1 MHFDGEISQHFSNF
15 ATIFE
20 TITTNDYP
28 DEQKDEMIELLNAQT
43 VEKHLTLIR
52 TFQNTGANSSDDL
65 SDIVWS
71 VVQNRGKGKF
81 GCQELFLKLFD
92 SALDDY
98 EAFKVK
104 SRNMFIPQ
112 NSPVKLY
119 ETRADENLSRK
130 VDNLTDENKVL
141 KEELE
146 EKIALLDKMAHV
158 ERQFINLKSE
168 FVKIQEKYELVNTE
182 NNMLKVQLKD
192 VTDAHTTKEAEFRKR
207 ENMLVSDIKDIKE
220 MIVDKETLL
229 KLSEKERGFMF
240 TDFELLSEE
249 IVDRDLVIQSLSE
262 VNQGRTFEAAAVNTS
277 FRESELNSPR
287 KETQRCD
294 QCSFNFK
301 RRESTLYLSHL
312 NSTIPRSRSVISPS
326 LDDSLSP
333 MPEELEEFSQRRTK
347 SLSDE
352 LMDVKMGIESEKTTA
367 LREIVDRLLSLEID
381 LRSRRQNLEKS
392 VKLLLKKRKPNPKMM
407 IRYRVTKGK
416 LIKMQFTRYKGI
428 KLPY

>member
-15 ATIFE
+15 VTIFE

-71 VVQNRGKGKF
+71 VVQNRGKGNF

-98 EAFKVK
+98 EALKVK

-112 NSPVKLY
+112 NSPVKMY

-146 EKIALLDKMAHV
+146 EKITLLDKMAHV

-168 FVKIQEKYELVNTE
+168 FAKIQGKYELLNTE

-192 VTDAHTTKEAEFRKR
+192 VTDAHTIKEAEFRKR
-207 ENMLVSDIKDIKE
+207 EKMLVSDLKDIKE

-262 VNQGRTFEAAAVNTS
+262 VNLKGTTFETAAVNTS
-277 FRESELNSPR
+277 FKETELNSPR

-294 QCSFNFK
+294 QCSGK
-301 RRESTLYLSHL
+301 RRESSLYISQL
-312 NSTIPRSRSVISPS
+312 NSTLPRSRGVISPS
-326 LDDSLSP
+326 LDDSFSP
-333 MPEELEEFSQRRTK
+333 MPEELEEFSQRRSK

-352 LMDVKMGIESEKTTA
+352 LMDVKMGIESEKTIA
-367 LREIVDRLLSLEID
+367 LKEIVDRLLSLEID

-392 VKLLLKKRKPNPKMM
+392 VKLLLKKRKPNPKIM

-416 LIKMQFTRYKGI
+416 LFKMQFTRYKGI
-428 KLPY
+428 KLPH

>member
-262 VNQGRTFEAAAVNTS
+262 VNLKGIAFETAGVNTS
-277 FRESELNSPR
+277 FKDAELNSPR
-287 KETQRCD
+287 KETPRCD
-294 QCSFNFK
+294 QCSIK
-301 RRESTLYLSHL
+301 RRESSLYISQL
-312 NSTIPRSRSVISPS
+312 NNTIPRGRGVISPS
-326 LDDSLSP
+326 LDDSFSP
-333 MPEELEEFSQRRTK
+333 MPEELEEFNQRRSK

-352 LMDVKMGIESEKTTA
+352 LMDVKMSVESEKTLA
-367 LREIVDRLLSLEID
+367 LKEIVDRLLSLEID

-392 VKLLLKKRKPNPKMM
+392 VKLLLKKRKPNPKIM

-416 LIKMQFTRYKGI
+416 LFKMQFTRYKGI
-428 KLPY
+428 KLPH

>member
-1 MHFDGEISQHFSNF
+1 MHFDGEISQHFVNF

-20 TITTNDYP
+20 TITTNDYSE
-28 DEQKDEMIELLNAQT
+28 EQKDEMIELLNAQT

-52 TFQNTGANSSDDL
+52 TFQNTRANSSDDI

-104 SRNMFIPQ
+104 SQNMFLPQ
-112 NSPVKLY
+112 TSPVKMY
-119 ETRADENLSRK
+119 QTRADENLSRK

-168 FVKIQEKYELVNTE
+168 FAKIQEKYELLNTE

-192 VTDAHTTKEAEFRKR
+192 VTDAHIIKEAEFRKR
-207 ENMLVSDIKDIKE
+207 EEMLASDLKDIKE

-229 KLSEKERGFMF
+229 KISEKERGFMF

-262 VNQGRTFEAAAVNTS
+262 VNLGRTFEAVAVNTS

-294 QCSFNFK
+294 QCSFK
-301 RRESTLYLSHL
+301 RRESTLYISQL
-312 NSTIPRSRSVISPS
+312 NSTLPRSRGVISPS

-333 MPEELEEFSQRRTK
+333 MPEELEEFSKRRSK

-392 VKLLLKKRKPNPKMM
+392 VKLLLKKRKPNPKIM

-416 LIKMQFTRYKGI
+416 LFKMQFTRYKGI
-428 KLPY
+428 KLSY

>member
-20 TITTNDYP
+20 TITTNDYS

-52 TFQNTGANSSDDL
+52 TFENTRTNSSDDL

-81 GCQELFLKLFD
+81 GCQEMFLKLFD

-104 SRNMFIPQ
+104 SQSMFLQQ
-112 NSPVKLY
+112 NSPVKMY
-119 ETRADENLSRK
+119 QTRADENLSRK

-168 FVKIQEKYELVNTE
+168 LAKIQEKYELLNTE
-182 NNMLKVQLKD
+182 NNMLKVHLKD
-192 VTDAHTTKEAEFRKR
+192 VTDAHIIKEAEFRKR
-207 ENMLVSDIKDIKE
+207 EEMLVSDLKDIKE

-262 VNQGRTFEAAAVNTS
+262 GNLGRTFEAAAVNTS

-294 QCSFNFK
+294 HCSFK
-301 RRESTLYLSHL
+301 RRESSLYISQL
-312 NSTIPRSRSVISPS
+312 NSTLPRSRSVISPN

-333 MPEELEEFSQRRTK
+333 MPEELKEFSQRRSK

-392 VKLLLKKRKPNPKMM
+392 VKLLLKKRKPNPKIM

-416 LIKMQFTRYKGI
+416 LFKMQFTRYKGI